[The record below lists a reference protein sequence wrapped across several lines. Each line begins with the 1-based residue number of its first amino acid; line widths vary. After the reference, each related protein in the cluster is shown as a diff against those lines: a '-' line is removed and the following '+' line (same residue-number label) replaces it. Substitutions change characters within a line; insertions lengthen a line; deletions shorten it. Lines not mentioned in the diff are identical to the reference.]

1 MEGIFNILASEGIEI
16 EAEMKKRLN
25 KKISSEYKTI
35 AEFSELKKKLEE
47 SNNKALEYQNLS
59 KDIEDLQN
67 KNSELNKQYE
77 TAKIDSFKFH
87 TLKSGVN
94 EKFVDFVT
102 SEVLKTSNNGTDF
115 VEALGNFN
123 KENPQYICTPT
134 VKVSTTPLMQ
144 NKTENGITSNEL
156 INNFIRGKIP
166 K

>member
-59 KDIEDLQN
+59 KELEDLQA
-67 KNSELNKQYE
+67 KNTELNKLYE
-77 TAKIDSFKFH
+77 SAKIDGLKLY

-102 SEVLKTSNNGTDF
+102 SEVLKKSNEGENF
-115 VEALGNFN
+115 AQALENFN
-123 KENPQYICTPT
+123 KENPQYISAPT
-134 VKVSTTPLMQ
+134 VKVSTTPFMQ
-144 NKTENGITSNEL
+144 NKTENGMTSNEL
-156 INNFIRGKIP
+156 INEFIRGKIP